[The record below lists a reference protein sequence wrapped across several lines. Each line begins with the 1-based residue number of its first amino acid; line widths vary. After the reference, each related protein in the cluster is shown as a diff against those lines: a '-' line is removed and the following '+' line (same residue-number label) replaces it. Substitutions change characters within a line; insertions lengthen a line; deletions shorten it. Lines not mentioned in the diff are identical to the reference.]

1 MSTRELP
8 DWITGFVQF
17 TDNSEPAAMFRMWT
31 AISCIAAVLRRKCL
45 LPWGS
50 LTFYPNMYVVLVAPS
65 GARKGT
71 AMGPGF
77 DLLQELGVK
86 MTAEAITREAL
97 IRELSKSTESYV
109 DITTG
114 VMKLHSS
121 LTVFSKELT
130 VFLGY
135 QNFQLMSDLTDWFD
149 CSNMWT
155 YRTKNQGV
163 DVIDGVWVNL
173 IGATTPALIETSLS
187 HEAIGGGLTSRMIF
201 VFEHKRGKSVALP
214 WLTPADRELREKL
227 LHDLERIS
235 MLQGEFSVDTSFIE
249 DWVTWYETQDENPP
263 FNDNRFNGYFER
275 RAMHLLKLSMIS
287 NASHSDGMLMTSQD
301 FKRARDVLESTEKK
315 MPFAF
320 SGVGRAAHAD
330 ILAQVIAEMAIVGET
345 TFAELMRKF
354 YYDVDKFTLTKVLET
369 LESMNFIRRAGNKIK
384 AVEGAKL

>member
-1 MSTRELP
+1 
-8 DWITGFVQF
+8 
-17 TDNSEPAAMFRMWT
+17 MFRMWT
-31 AISCIAAVLRRKCL
+31 AIFCIAAVLRRKCL

-71 AMGPGF
+71 AMGPGY
-77 DLLQELGVK
+77 DMLQELGIK

-97 IRELSKSTESYV
+97 IRELSKSTESYI

-163 DVIDGVWVNL
+163 DVVDGVWVNL
-173 IGATTPALIETSLS
+173 IGATTPAMIETAMS
-187 HEAIGGGLTSRMIF
+187 HEAIGGGLTSRIIF

-214 WLTPADRELREKL
+214 WLSPSDRELRAKL
-227 LHDLERIS
+227 LRDLERIS
-235 MLQGEFSVDTSFIE
+235 MFQGEFSVDTSFIG
-249 DWVTWYETQDENPP
+249 DWVPWYDAQEENPP
-263 FNDNRFNGYFER
+263 FNDNRFGGYFDR
-275 RAMHLLKLSMIS
+275 RAMHLLKLSMILS
-287 NASHSDGMLMTSQD
+287 ASHSDSMIITNDD
-301 FKRARDVLESTEKK
+301 FKRAKDVLEATEKK

-330 ILAQVIAEMAIVGET
+330 VLAQVIAEMAIVGET
-345 TFAELMRKF
+345 TFSDLLRKF
-354 YYDVDKFTLTKVLET
+354 YYDVDKWTLSKVLET
-369 LESMNFIRRAGNKIK
+369 LESMNLIRRFGNKIK
-384 AVEGAKL
+384 AVDGARLV